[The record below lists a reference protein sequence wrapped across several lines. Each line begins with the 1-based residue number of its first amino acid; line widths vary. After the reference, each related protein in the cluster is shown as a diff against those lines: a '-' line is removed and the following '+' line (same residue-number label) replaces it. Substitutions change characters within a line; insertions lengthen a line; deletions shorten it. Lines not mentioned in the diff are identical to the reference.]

1 MKKYHCKLAITL
13 LFISSISHGLTL
25 KNNDFSITIE
35 PETLKI
41 AHENEVINKGI
52 QQRTTQKI
60 KATDD
65 KASWYWPDRQMNV
78 SARLEGQQLRLR
90 FTTSQVQTFF
100 GINHLRTSLHYICHW
115 VKVAIFQ
122 LTILYGNNIY

>member
-100 GINHLRTSLHYICHW
+100 WYQSP
-115 VKVAIFQ
+115 
-122 LTILYGNNIY
+122 